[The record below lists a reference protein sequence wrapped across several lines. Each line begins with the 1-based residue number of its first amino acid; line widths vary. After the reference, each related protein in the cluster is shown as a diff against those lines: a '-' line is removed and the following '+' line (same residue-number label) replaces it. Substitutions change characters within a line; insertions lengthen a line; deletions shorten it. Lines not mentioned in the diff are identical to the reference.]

1 MMIYYEFLPPNRSNV
16 LCLFFYLYP
25 SSMGYSRAL
34 TGGMAGVIP
43 GPMPDLAEGFPAWE
57 LPCVKFR
64 SLLAAFTLLTK
75 NGEK

>member
-1 MMIYYEFLPPNRSNV
+1 
-16 LCLFFYLYP
+16 
-25 SSMGYSRAL
+25 MGYSRAL